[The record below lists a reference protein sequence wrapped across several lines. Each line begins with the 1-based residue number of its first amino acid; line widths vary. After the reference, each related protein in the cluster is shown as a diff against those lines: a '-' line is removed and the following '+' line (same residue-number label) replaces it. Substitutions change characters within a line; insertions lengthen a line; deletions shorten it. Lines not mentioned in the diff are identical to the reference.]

1 MLRNL
6 RLVHRASYFDECHL
20 SLLAWGQST
29 QCPVQNRVIVSDSRH
44 QKGVRNFR
52 RIVFHSLFKLK
63 GHVTVSSRSIRGQA
77 PTRQRKITR
86 GARACAGP
94 ASPQFRT
101 FWAKNKPTSVNERSY
116 GSNIVSIA
124 TAPLIGQF
132 TVMWF
137 KLFDDHAELNATAGT
152 KTGCLC
158 RVGGKTPVY
167 AECSC
172 RVQKVKGVR
181 MNSNHTFRPRHDRG
195 SIRPS
200 GPAFRRCAPSVRALR
215 PDESAIMPSPSGMIV

>member
-29 QCPVQNRVIVSDSRH
+29 QCPVQNRLIVSDSRH

-63 GHVTVSSRSIRGQA
+63 GHVTVSSRSTRGQA
-77 PTRQRKITR
+77 LTRQRKITR

-101 FWAKNKPTSVNERSY
+101 FWAKNKPTSVNERSFVKKVR
-116 GSNIVSIA
+116 SWKSQTNNIRMFEHSLQLYRFIIPLKES
-124 TAPLIGQF
+124 TAPEN
-132 TVMWF
+132 
-137 KLFDDHAELNATAGT
+137 K
-152 KTGCLC
+152 
-158 RVGGKTPVY
+158 Y
-167 AECSC
+167 
-172 RVQKVKGVR
+172 VR
-181 MNSNHTFRPRHDRG
+181 
-195 SIRPS
+195 
-200 GPAFRRCAPSVRALR
+200 RR
-215 PDESAIMPSPSGMIV
+215 